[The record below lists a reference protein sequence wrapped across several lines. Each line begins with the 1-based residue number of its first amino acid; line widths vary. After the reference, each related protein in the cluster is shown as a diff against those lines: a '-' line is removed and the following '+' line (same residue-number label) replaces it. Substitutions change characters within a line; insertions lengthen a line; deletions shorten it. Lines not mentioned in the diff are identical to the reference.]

1 MAAKSVTQDMTQGKP
16 VSLLL
21 KFFFPLLFGMLFQQ
35 FYNVVDMAIVGKTL
49 GSENLA
55 AVGAY
60 RIGQFSDPWFLYG
73 CVQRICHT
81 GGAEVWC
88 KRL

>member
-35 FYNVVDMAIVGKTL
+35 FYNVVDMAIVGKT
-49 GSENLA
+49 GS
-55 AVGAY
+55 GRSY